1 MHRHIFQTFST
12 ENKIVVT
19 RTGDQETPSV
29 FLRLLDNLG
38 EFSPV
43 VNKLLTRAKLIQ
55 WDQRSK
61 PAVVGL
67 FLLQTT
73 LDYPATS
80 LFLAFFYKTIGWLF
94 TG

>member
-73 LDYPATS
+73 LDYSATS
-80 LFLAFFYKTIGWLF
+80 LFLAFFL
-94 TG
+94 